1 MVSRQ
6 TRCHTSTE
14 TVPQAPQRTG
24 AFKLQQENHLD
35 WSAQSSDIPQS
46 PTLNWNTC
54 TCSYRQSPDAKPEL
68 VQSHRLKGVCPAHRN
83 PQRSLCTN
91 SRTCTQNT
99 LSLAFAPALFPV
111 LRHDLPQFLRL
122 SILARSIPAT
132 IYNKC
137 VSATWLVFHQIQV
150 MSQMILEKTMIH
162 VSSRC
167 SSTDRLLLRLT
178 IFAES
183 IATLPSESELDTV
196 LAGQRSKC

>member
-1 MVSRQ
+1 MANFSFQHRLPHWLHVSFLLAHPHHFPIGKRCGSKHSTGETQLQPSWRERTPALNLMVSRQ

-24 AFKLQQENHLD
+24 SFKLQQENYLD

-99 LSLAFAPALFPV
+99 LSLASAPALLPV
-111 LRHDLPQFLRL
+111 LRHDLPQILRL
-122 SILARSIPAT
+122 SILAKSIPA
-132 IYNKC
+132 IIHNK
-137 VSATWLVFHQIQV
+137 
-150 MSQMILEKTMIH
+150 
-162 VSSRC
+162 
-167 SSTDRLLLRLT
+167 
-178 IFAES
+178 
-183 IATLPSESELDTV
+183 
-196 LAGQRSKC
+196 